1 MDQKQNLKTKKNS
14 VDTETEAFL
23 DSETEEHFPYS
34 DWQDQQMFLQHVSSL
49 EENQEELL
57 PEIDEATKVA
67 QNIFHV
73 PGLYPWQRLVVAN
86 IMECAAAL
94 KDKAENQDDTFNKGQ
109 QVVLLPTGAG
119 KSLCFMVPAVLLE
132 GITLIIYPLLGLMS
146 DQLRRIQ
153 EAGLNA
159 VLFRGGQDQ
168 EEREAAFK
176 ALDSGTK
183 IILANPEVLQSEK
196 LLKKLSSYPI
206 VHLAIDEAHCVAQW
220 GDTFRPS
227 YLQLQNVIETLHVPI
242 VTAFTATASPP
253 VLQRITEVLFQGVP
267 PYLMQSSSD
276 RQNISYSV
284 VYTNA
289 KEKTALLLATKE
301 QRPLIVF
308 CGTRAKAKTTAQ
320 FFREFFPPEDVRF
333 YHAGLSREEKTAV
346 EQWFF
351 PHKSGVLC
359 CTCAFGM
366 GIDKSDI
373 RTVIHLE
380 PPSTPEAY
388 IQEAGR
394 GGRDTKPAKA
404 ILLWGNQDEQKA
416 ASYPDTA
423 REKIMALFT
432 QGTIC
437 RRKVLL
443 EALGDKETVCSGCDV
458 CDARDAGK
466 TIDTIPRENM
476 FVMNYLKKYNGRW
489 TVQELVEKVKNSANK
504 MTLRNLYDYGD
515 FTDTICQ
522 LEKKNQITFRGL
534 RTKRIA
540 LPSAILTSLW
550 KYLSFLQRPRR

>member
-1 MDQKQNLKTKKNS
+1 MDQKQNFKTKKKS

-168 EEREAAFK
+168 EEREVAFK

-206 VHLAIDEAHCVAQW
+206 VHLAIDEDITCKEAAKRV
-220 GDTFRPS
+220 GLLPDE
-227 YLQLQNVIETLHVPI
+227 VIDD
-242 VTAFTATASPP
+242 
-253 VLQRITEVLFQGVP
+253 LFDLNNLVDP
-267 PYLMQSSSD
+267 
-276 RQNISYSV
+276 
-284 VYTNA
+284 
-289 KEKTALLLATKE
+289 
-301 QRPLIVF
+301 
-308 CGTRAKAKTTAQ
+308 
-320 FFREFFPPEDVRF
+320 
-333 YHAGLSREEKTAV
+333 
-346 EQWFF
+346 
-351 PHKSGVLC
+351 
-359 CTCAFGM
+359 
-366 GIDKSDI
+366 DKM
-373 RTVIHLE
+373 E
-380 PPSTPEAY
+380 
-388 IQEAGR
+388 
-394 GGRDTKPAKA
+394 
-404 ILLWGNQDEQKA
+404 
-416 ASYPDTA
+416 
-423 REKIMALFT
+423 ALF
-432 QGTIC
+432 
-437 RRKVLL
+437 
-443 EALGDKETVCSGCDV
+443 A
-458 CDARDAGK
+458 
-466 TIDTIPRENM
+466 
-476 FVMNYLKKYNGRW
+476 KYKSYRH
-489 TVQELVEKVKNSANK
+489 V
-504 MTLRNLYDYGD
+504 
-515 FTDTICQ
+515 
-522 LEKKNQITFRGL
+522 
-534 RTKRIA
+534 
-540 LPSAILTSLW
+540 
-550 KYLSFLQRPRR
+550 

>member
-168 EEREAAFK
+168 EEREVAFK

-227 YLQLQNVIETLHVPI
+227 YLQLQKVIETLHVPI

-351 PHKSGVLC
+351 PHKSGILC

-443 EALGDKETVCSGCDV
+443 EALGDTETVCSGCDV

-534 RTKRIA
+534 RTKRVA

>member
-1 MDQKQNLKTKKNS
+1 
-14 VDTETEAFL
+14 
-23 DSETEEHFPYS
+23 
-34 DWQDQQMFLQHVSSL
+34 
-49 EENQEELL
+49 
-57 PEIDEATKVA
+57 
-67 QNIFHV
+67 
-73 PGLYPWQRLVVAN
+73 
-86 IMECAAAL
+86 
-94 KDKAENQDDTFNKGQ
+94 
-109 QVVLLPTGAG
+109 
-119 KSLCFMVPAVLLE
+119 
-132 GITLIIYPLLGLMS
+132 
-146 DQLRRIQ
+146 
-153 EAGLNA
+153 
-159 VLFRGGQDQ
+159 
-168 EEREAAFK
+168 
-176 ALDSGTK
+176 
-183 IILANPEVLQSEK
+183 
-196 LLKKLSSYPI
+196 
-206 VHLAIDEAHCVAQW
+206 
-220 GDTFRPS
+220 
-227 YLQLQNVIETLHVPI
+227 
-242 VTAFTATASPP
+242 
-253 VLQRITEVLFQGVP
+253 
-267 PYLMQSSSD
+267 
-276 RQNISYSV
+276 
-284 VYTNA
+284 
-289 KEKTALLLATKE
+289 
-301 QRPLIVF
+301 
-308 CGTRAKAKTTAQ
+308 
-320 FFREFFPPEDVRF
+320 
-333 YHAGLSREEKTAV
+333 
-346 EQWFF
+346 
-351 PHKSGVLC
+351 
-359 CTCAFGM
+359 M

-423 REKIMALFT
+423 REKIMALFA